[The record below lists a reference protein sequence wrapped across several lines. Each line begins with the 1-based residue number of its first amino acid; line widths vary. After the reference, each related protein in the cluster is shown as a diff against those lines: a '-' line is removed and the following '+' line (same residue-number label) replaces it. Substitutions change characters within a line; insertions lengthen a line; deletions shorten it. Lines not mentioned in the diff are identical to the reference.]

1 MAAQTKPRRISAKSR
16 QADSL
21 EQYEGKWVALLRG
34 KVVASGDTLREIAP
48 FVTRSKDDR
57 RPPGE
62 RPYAFKP

>member
-16 QADSL
+16 QKDSL
-21 EQYEGKWVALLRG
+21 DQYEGKWVAILRG

-57 RPPGE
+57 
-62 RPYAFKP
+62 